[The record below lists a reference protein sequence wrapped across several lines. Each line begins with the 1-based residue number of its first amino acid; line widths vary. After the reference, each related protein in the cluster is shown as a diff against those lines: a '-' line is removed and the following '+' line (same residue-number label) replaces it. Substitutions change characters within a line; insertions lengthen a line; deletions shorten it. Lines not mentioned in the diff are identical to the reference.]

1 MVNLEQIYG
10 EVDKLDRNKI
20 MDIIKTLI
28 KVNTSVPPAN
38 TYREYVDVISPY
50 FKDLGFNLEEVIVPE
65 ELLKDVLEHLE
76 GPRINLVATKDY
88 GQKKDITFYGHMDV
102 VPAPSE
108 GEETWRFPPFE
119 ATMIKSGKIYG
130 RGVADMKGA
139 MAALILALQIIE
151 KLNLTPK
158 YNICVLNCT
167 DEEIGIYPGVQ
178 YLAEQGY
185 IKGTIFCME
194 LSTDP
199 IIPTGLAG
207 FLDVIVETF
216 GRSCH
221 SGMNF
226 LGVNALEEMIPIL
239 DELIKLKKIVEE
251 RESEDIPGLPRPGM
265 KKVGNMS
272 PMFNLDIIK
281 SGEKSN
287 IVPDYCQLIIN
298 RRIIPEENYEDVKE
312 EILTA
317 IEKGKARSKALN
329 VKTKFLYRFPSLRVN
344 TNSSGMQRMKK
355 VMSLVQNV
363 PEEKIQIMGFA
374 GSTDMGHVSQVLNTN
389 DFILHGVANLGSHAH
404 GVNET
409 IKLKDFKTFMKEVIV
424 YLCADL

>member
-1 MVNLEQIYG
+1 MVNLEQIYA

-20 MDIIKTLI
+20 MDILKTLI

-50 FKDLGFNLEEVIVPE
+50 FKDLGFNLEEIIVPE
-65 ELLKDVLEHLE
+65 ELLKDFIEHLE

-88 GQKKDITFYGHMDV
+88 GQEKDITFYGHMDV

-158 YNICVLNCT
+158 YNIRVLNCT

-178 YLAEQGY
+178 YLAEQGF

-207 FLDVIVETF
+207 FLDVIVETY

-226 LGVNALEEMIPIL
+226 LGINALEETVPIL
-239 DELIKLKKIVEE
+239 DELIKLKKIVEQ
-251 RESEDIPGLPRPGM
+251 RESKDIPGLPRPGI
-265 KKVGNMS
+265 KSAGNMS

-287 IVPDYCQLIIN
+287 IVPDYCQLTIN
-298 RRIIPEENYEDVKE
+298 RRIIPDENYEDVKE
-312 EILTA
+312 EILAT

-329 VKTKFLYRFPSLRVN
+329 VKTRFLYRFPPLKVN
-344 TNSSGMQRMKK
+344 PNSPDMQRMKK
-355 VMSLVQNV
+355 VMELVQNI
-363 PEEKIQIMGFA
+363 PEEKIKIIGFA

-389 DFILHGVANLGSHAH
+389 DFILHGVANLGSRAHA
-404 GVNET
+404 VNET

-424 YLCADL
+424 FLCADL

>member
-1 MVNLEQIYG
+1 MVNLEQIYA
-10 EVDKLDRNKI
+10 EVDKLDRKKI
-20 MDIIKTLI
+20 MDILQVLI
-28 KVNTSVPPAN
+28 KVDTSVPPGN
-38 TYREYVDVISPY
+38 TYREYIDVITPY
-50 FKDLGFNLEEVIVPE
+50 FKELGFGLEEVTVPE
-65 ELLKDVLEHLE
+65 ELLKEFPEHLE

-88 GQKKDITFYGHMDV
+88 GQEKDITFYGHMDV

-108 GEETWRFPPFE
+108 GEEKWRFPPFE

-158 YNICVLNCT
+158 YNIRVLNCT
-167 DEEIGIYPGVQ
+167 DEEVGIYPGVQ

-199 IIPTGLAG
+199 IIPAGLAG

-226 LGVNALEEMIPIL
+226 LGVNALEEMVPIL
-239 DELIKLKKIVEE
+239 DELLELKKIVEE
-251 RESEDIPGLPRPGM
+251 RESKDIPGLPRPGM
-265 KKVGNMS
+265 KKVGNMT

-287 IVPDYCQLIIN
+287 IVPDYCQLTIN
-298 RRIIPEENYEDVKE
+298 RRIIPDENYEDVRE
-312 EILTA
+312 EILDV

-329 VKTKFLYRFPSLRVN
+329 VKTKFLYRFPALRVN
-344 TNSSGMQRMKK
+344 PNSPDLLRMKE
-355 VMSLVQNV
+355 VMKLVQNV
-363 PEEKIQIMGFA
+363 PEEKILTMGIA
-374 GSTDMGHVSQVLNTN
+374 ASTDMGHVAQVLNTN

-409 IKLKDFKTFMKEVIV
+409 IKLKDFKTFMKEIIV
-424 YLCADL
+424 FLCADL